1 MVEKLGINQTYKDYV
16 KGNCKD
22 NPAAT
27 RFAQHL
33 LLESE
38 NVRII
43 DGGMLLHEPVLYKKL
58 DDQFHNVHHKT
69 FGVGA
74 DAEHLVS
81 YRLTK
86 DHVTFH
92 STMYP
97 RRGNS
102 CSYLIE
108 CHSHGRV
115 VFGKVVCY
123 ISCENI
129 AYALLLKY
137 NIGLNVCQGLPLP
150 QDVVLWE
157 IVRRT
162 FLGQDFMEV
171 QETNIPMIVNCN
183 AIVNRCLEVEGHKDR
198 KIFMTVLDTP
208 YEDD

>member
-1 MVEKLGINQTYKDYV
+1 MIEKLGINQTYKDYV

-22 NPAAT
+22 NPAAAG
-27 RFAQHL
+27 FAQHL

-43 DGGMLLHEPVLYKKL
+43 DGGMLLPEPVLYNKL
-58 DDQFHNVHHKT
+58 DDQFHNVLHKT

-81 YRLTK
+81 YQLTK

-97 RRGNS
+97 RRGSS

-108 CHSHGRV
+108 CMEGWSLA
-115 VFGKVVCY
+115 KLCY
-123 ISCENI
+123 ISYQNI
-129 AYALLLKY
+129 AYSLPLKY
-137 NIGLNVCQGLPLP
+137 NIIGLNVCQGLPLL
-150 QDVVLWE
+150 QDVVLPE
-157 IVRRT
+157 IVKRN

-171 QETNIPMIVNCN
+171 QETNIPMIVNCC
-183 AIVNRCLEVEGHKDR
+183 RKQKDLR
-198 KIFMTVLDTP
+198 SKNI
-208 YEDD
+208 

>member
-1 MVEKLGINQTYKDYV
+1 MVEKLGISQTYKDYV

-22 NPAAT
+22 NPAAA

-58 DDQFHNVHHKT
+58 DDQFHNVLHET

-123 ISCENI
+123 ISYENI

-137 NIGLNVCQGLPLP
+137 NIGLNVCQCSST
-150 QDVVLWE
+150 
-157 IVRRT
+157 R
-162 FLGQDFMEV
+162 
-171 QETNIPMIVNCN
+171 NCPKKFPGARFYGSSGN
-183 AIVNRCLEVEGHKDR
+183 KHSNDC
-198 KIFMTVLDTP
+198 
-208 YEDD
+208 